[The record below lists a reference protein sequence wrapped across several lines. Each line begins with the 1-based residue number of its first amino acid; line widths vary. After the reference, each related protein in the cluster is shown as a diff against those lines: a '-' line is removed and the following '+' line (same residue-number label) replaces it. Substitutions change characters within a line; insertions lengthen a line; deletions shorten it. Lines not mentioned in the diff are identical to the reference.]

1 MEEPRLL
8 VLLVVLLLTG
18 YILVKNHLKK
28 DFPYQ
33 GEHLRKGSEED
44 KYVGRMWYIYIGVAI
59 ITVVLLSN
67 I

>member
-18 YILVKNHLKK
+18 YILVKNYWKK